1 MEITRRSALQGLAA
15 CFGASAH
22 APSQC
27 LALGG
32 LASPRTLRLSNGFRV
47 HCLENDTGYVLAT
60 LVLRSNSISHDG
72 LAHLCEHTSCSGAA
86 GAMSAADV
94 VKMFKDYVQD
104 SNASTEQGA
113 LKWHVSFLPK
123 YLPQVIELLA
133 AVSLDQTFDA
143 QTVSSQSRVVL
154 QELYLEKYDP
164 VTVAQGKF
172 DCELFGKSH
181 PYAKDTVD
189 AEIAKCKT
197 PITKLVEELR
207 TFATALRLP
216 GNMDLFFVGSV
227 DLAAVE
233 PLVLQHF
240 GPYAFAQ
247 GPLLQIPQMAVTK
260 SYKGLTEKS
269 FELTRPMTDLKI
281 AWNTGVCI
289 TSSEARILLALSEY
303 LYTALF
309 DDLREKGGDT
319 YTPEVSFEPDSCSG
333 IFRIGIASSKDP
345 QKIEK
350 RIFEV
355 IDSVK
360 NAIDERELARLRDRV
375 ELKRRKDS
383 FDNQALLSRL
393 LDQTLD
399 GACVDDLA
407 IETVTRGELLA
418 AARQHL
424 PSHRNAYVRLALKGQ

>member
-1 MEITRRSALQGLAA
+1 
-15 CFGASAH
+15 
-22 APSQC
+22 
-27 LALGG
+27 
-32 LASPRTLRLSNGFRV
+32 
-47 HCLENDTGYVLAT
+47 
-60 LVLRSNSISHDG
+60 
-72 LAHLCEHTSCSGAA
+72 
-86 GAMSAADV
+86 
-94 VKMFKDYVQD
+94 
-104 SNASTEQGA
+104 
-113 LKWHVSFLPK
+113 
-123 YLPQVIELLA
+123 
-133 AVSLDQTFDA
+133 
-143 QTVSSQSRVVL
+143 VL